1 LTTFGLVHGAG
12 HGAWCWDLLTPLLE
26 AAGHAVV
33 APDLPCA
40 DETADASRYA
50 AIVSDALDGANDVI
64 LVGHSLAGIIVPLVA
79 ASRPVRHLV
88 YLCCGIAA
96 RPGQRPSVDD
106 PQAPKKSDEGM
117 RTETTGTN
125 SFVFP
130 PEVARAY
137 LYSRCSAADSEWAI
151 ARLRPQ
157 SRTPRA
163 EVCPLA
169 RLPDTSATCV
179 LGLADRAVRPDYAR
193 YVARE
198 RLGLEPIEIDTDHSP
213 FLSAP
218 RLLADLLLEI
228 EAGPGMPPLVFG
240 R

>member
-1 LTTFGLVHGAG
+1 MTTFGLVHGAG
-12 HGAWCWDLLTPLLE
+12 HGAWCWDRLAPLLE

-50 AIVSDALDGANDVI
+50 AVVRDALDGADDVI
-64 LVGHSLAGIIVPLVA
+64 MVGHSLAGITLPLVA

-88 YLCCGIAA
+88 YLCAGAA
-96 RPGQRPSVDD
+96 RPGMTSLAPD
-106 PQAPKKSDEGM
+106 PQAPPSIDDGM
-117 RTETTGTN
+117 RTEATGTN

-130 PEVARAY
+130 PQVARAY
-137 LYSRCSAADSEWAI
+137 LYNRCSVKDIEWAL

-169 RLPDTSATCV
+169 RLPDTPATYV

-198 RLGLEPIEIDTDHSP
+198 RLGLKAIEIDTDHSP

-218 RLLADLLLEI
+218 RLLADLLLAI
-228 EAGPGMPPLVFG
+228 EAGPRTGVT
-240 R
+240 